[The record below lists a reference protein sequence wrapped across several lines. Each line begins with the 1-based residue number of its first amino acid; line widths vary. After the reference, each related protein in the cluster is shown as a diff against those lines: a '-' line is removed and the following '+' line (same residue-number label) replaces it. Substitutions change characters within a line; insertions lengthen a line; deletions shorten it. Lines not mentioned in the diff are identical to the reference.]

1 MDVGG
6 GKRLSDSSIPGN
18 EPSDASAT
26 SEDSVHATQ
35 LLEAFQTGLREVVQD
50 AIQPG
55 GQDGWACLEALVD
68 FLAGWFRHPAWHA
81 LWAFMTTADS
91 TDTAA
96 PAGLTVSASKDTE
109 LARAVK
115 DYRHEQ
121 QLLLDRL
128 ARAVGTRDPDAFG
141 GRVRVMVQG
150 SGVAAALDDGSTAAG
165 MLRALLKG
173 EYSRAA
179 A

>member
-26 SEDSVHATQ
+26 SEGSVHATK
-35 LLEAFQTGLREVVQD
+35 LLEAFQAGLREVVQD

-81 LWAFMTTADS
+81 LWAFMTTAD
-91 TDTAA
+91 TMDTAA
-96 PAGLTVSASKDTE
+96 TAGLAVSASKDTE

-150 SGVAAALDDGSTAAG
+150 SGVAAALDDGSTAVG

-173 EYSRAA
+173 EYYRAA